1 MVRRLLIGTILILTA
16 GAALAGGFQVA
27 TSDASGSGPERI
39 APPTLYMQDLDRYNQ
54 VAPDARH
61 LPWKEQ
67 PVNRDT
73 YMKWIEDSGHLSYA
87 DNPKHGVYGPR
98 HLMPVLAKYVQSK
111 EPRYGQACLTSER
124 YG

>member
-1 MVRRLLIGTILILTA
+1 MSTKLPLFTVCVLFAWT
-16 GAALAGGFQVA
+16 ALAGEFRVA
-27 TSDASGSGPERI
+27 PDGSAPPVERVG
-39 APPTLYMQDLDRYNQ
+39 PPTLYMQDLDRYNQ
-54 VAPDARH
+54 VAADARH

-111 EPRYGQACLTSER
+111 EPR
-124 YG
+124 